1 MKKFKDLTFD
11 QAPHSVPGHR
21 QGKLDLGNGLTLSV
35 VYGAGTYSDVAED
48 GTPETYEVAL
58 FYGNDFVP
66 LSTSDEVI
74 GWRTESEVEELIYQA
89 QTDEY
94 FVKKL
99 INDKA
104 EYTAELY
111 G

>member
-1 MKKFKDLTFD
+1 MKTFKDLTFD
-11 QAPHSVPGHR
+11 MVSDSMPGHY
-21 QGKLDLGNGLTLSV
+21 QSKLDLGNGLTLSV
-35 VYGAGTYSDVAED
+35 VYGASTYSDVTED

-58 FYGNDFVP
+58 FFGNDFVP
-66 LSTSDEVI
+66 LASCDDVL
-74 GWRTESEVEELIYQA
+74 GWRTVSEVEELIHQA
-89 QTDEY
+89 QTDEH

-99 INDKA
+99 IDAKA

>member
-1 MKKFKDLTFD
+1 M
-11 QAPHSVPGHR
+11 PGHH
-21 QGKLDLGNGLTLSV
+21 QGKLDLGNGLTISV
-35 VYGAGTYSDVAED
+35 VYGASTYSDVAKD

-58 FYGNDFVP
+58 FLGNDFVP
-66 LSTSDEVI
+66 LSSGDDVL

-89 QTDEY
+89 QADEH

-99 INDKA
+99 IDDKA